1 MMYIKNLVHSEFCC
15 TPDLKMMRLTQTL
28 LSEMTLR
35 ELELLKIQQHSRE
48 VFLNPLGSSAL
59 VGLKLESLT
68 GGNVTDTD
76 FTVDTPVYQTI
87 GVGSTAVGYVASW
100 D

>member
-48 VFLNPLGSSAL
+48 VF
-59 VGLKLESLT
+59 
-68 GGNVTDTD
+68 
-76 FTVDTPVYQTI
+76 
-87 GVGSTAVGYVASW
+87 
-100 D
+100 